1 MNMVPHVTG
10 WSDGLIFPIS
20 KKNGALITM
29 GRNGDFMA
37 ISYEKLDKKIDST
50 RTQDLKANYF
60 GRLIQHMLQ
69 KE

>member
-1 MNMVPHVTG
+1 MILPHEQ
-10 WSDGLIFPIS
+10 
-20 KKNGALITM
+20 KKSFHNH
-29 GRNGDFMA
+29 GRNGDFIV

-69 KE
+69 KKWVLLNDKNLRS